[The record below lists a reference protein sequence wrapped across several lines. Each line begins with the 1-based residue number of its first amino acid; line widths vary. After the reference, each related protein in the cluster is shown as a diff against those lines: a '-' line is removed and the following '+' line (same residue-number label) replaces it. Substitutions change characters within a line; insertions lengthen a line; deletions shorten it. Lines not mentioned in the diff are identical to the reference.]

1 MLRKAR
7 DIHSL
12 FYLALS
18 PLLVYWQ
25 WRHGFDW
32 LAYGLLL
39 FLTLGVGVIN
49 HNHAHL
55 RMWRSRLANRLT
67 DIWIAILQG
76 HPTYVFHCGH
86 IANHHRYHHGERD
99 LARTY
104 RFGGDSNDLAGYL
117 LHPFQAAI
125 ALYPEFLRWL
135 ARMRRHW
142 PGVFRFCALQ
152 YLLIAALWLTLAI
165 IDWRKWLL
173 FVFIPQLHGWH
184 WLLATNYLQHAHA
197 DGHSDI
203 DYARNF
209 GGWLNPLLFNI
220 GIHTAHHENP
230 RVHWSA
236 LPRLHEDYRQ
246 RVDARLAEPSLL
258 AYMFRTYVLGLF
270 LPRFR
275 SRSLMSHPSLQIK
288 SQTT

>member
-12 FYLALS
+12 FYLGLS

-25 WRHGFDW
+25 WRNGFDW
-32 LAYGLLL
+32 LVYGLLL

-55 RMWRSRLANRLT
+55 RMWRSRVANRLT

-142 PGVFRFCALQ
+142 PGVFRFCVLQ
-152 YLLIAALWLTLAI
+152 YLLIAALWLVLAI

-173 FVFIPQLHGWH
+173 FVFIPQLHWMA
-184 WLLATNYLQHAHA
+184 LAAGDQL
-197 DGHSDI
+197 
-203 DYARNF
+203 
-209 GGWLNPLLFNI
+209 P
-220 GIHTAHHENP
+220 
-230 RVHWSA
+230 SA
-236 LPRLHEDYRQ
+236 CTCRWTFRYRLRPQ
-246 RVDARLAEPSLL
+246 FWRLAEP
-258 AYMFRTYVLGLF
+258 AAVQYRHPHRTSRKSSRALVGAAASARGL
-270 LPRFR
+270 PAAR
-275 SRSLMSHPSLQIK
+275 
-288 SQTT
+288 